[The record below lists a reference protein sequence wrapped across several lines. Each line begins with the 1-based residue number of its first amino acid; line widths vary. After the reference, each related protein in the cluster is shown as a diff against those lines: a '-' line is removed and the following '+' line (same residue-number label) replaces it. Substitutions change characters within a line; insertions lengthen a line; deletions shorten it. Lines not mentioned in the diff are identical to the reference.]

1 MEPVNM
7 IGADG
12 NNVGQTVDPLPFARS
27 YQIEALEKAI
37 KQNTIVFLETGSGK
51 TLIAIMLLRYY
62 AHLLRKPSP
71 FIAVFLVPKV
81 VLVPQ
86 QAEAVKMHTDLKVG
100 TYWGDMGVDFWDAA
114 TWRKEQDKH
123 EVLVMTPAILLNG
136 LRHSFFKLDMIKVLI
151 FDECHHARGK
161 DPYACIMK
169 MGSQLDGD
177 ILVEIISTTYA
188 NLMPCLISSGTS
200 YYAVVRLI
208 DRCYY
213 AFYFSVRLYYV
224 LSNIERLKRSNDEFY
239 HGQVRSNNSNLPR
252 IFGMT
257 ASPIKTKGTTST
269 WSCGKN
275 MIELENLMNSKIYTS
290 VSEAVLAEFVP
301 FSTPKL
307 TYYKDKDIP
316 SALFESLAHQLE
328 ILKNKAA
335 EFSFCDDMD
344 ICCWGQLDL
353 SGEEIIKNFNKDAY
367 KVISTYLPSGT
378 SNPELVLFQYRE
390 LSVGDDLEADAESGF
405 LTTKVICLV
414 GSLLQYR
421 HLKNLRCIVF
431 VERVITA
438 IVLQKLLS
446 KLLPKLSGWEAGYI
460 AGNAS
465 QLQSQSRRVQNALV
479 EEFRKGMVNVIV
491 STSILEE
498 GLDVQSCNLVIRFDP
513 SATVCSFIQS
523 RGRARMQNSDY
534 LLMVRSGDDKTLSR
548 LRTYLDSGKVMR
560 EESLRNA
567 SLPCAPLKSSLDD
580 EEFYWVESTR
590 AIVTLSSSI
599 GLLYFYCSRLP
610 SDGYFKPTP
619 RCSINQDMGTCTIY
633 LPKSCPIQTVSVR
646 GNIKTLKQIACLEA
660 CKELHKAGALTDN
673 LVPQI
678 VEEEAIVAQ
687 DENIPYDD
695 EQATYYPPELIN
707 PSLKDPVTPYHC
719 YLIELNQKYEYEVSP
734 QGIVLAVRSEL
745 EYDVGNVN
753 FDLQVDR
760 GTMTVS
766 MNYVG
771 VIHLTA
777 EQVLMCRKFQIT
789 LLRVL
794 IDRAIDKGVFDRY
807 DLGNDQMVD
816 YLMLPSTNSREIPS
830 IIDWKCLGSVFFSH
844 ENASNHMGCFFPRM
858 HTKSGFVCS
867 CTLKNSIVYT
877 PHTSQFYCITGILG
891 ELNGNSFL
899 SLKNGGLLTY
909 KEYYHLRHGIELQF
923 DGEKLLKGRRMFVVQ
938 NYLQRCRQQKEKE
951 LSNTTV
957 ELPPELCVIFMSPIS
972 ISIIYSFSLIPSIM
986 HRIESLL
993 LAVNLK
999 NIHLN
1004 YCKQNDIPTFKV
1016 LEAIT
1021 TKHCQEGFHLESL
1034 ETLGDSFLKYAASQ
1048 QLFKTFQ
1055 NHHEGLLSV
1064 KKERIIS
1071 NASLCKLGC
1080 DRKLPGFIRNE
1091 SFDPKKWIIAGDQS
1105 RSHVFGEELLSST
1118 RKIYVSE
1125 RRKLKSK
1132 RIADVVEALIGAFL
1146 STGGETAALIFM
1158 RWLGINVDFVKVPYK
1173 RDFPVILKR
1182 HVNVSYLES
1191 ILNYSFRDPSLLV
1204 ESLTHGSYMLPEIPR
1219 CYQRLEFLG
1228 DAVLDYLMTMH
1239 LYHKYPGMSPGLLTD
1254 LRSASVNND
1263 CYAQSAVKAKLHQH
1277 ILHSSQELHRHIV
1290 VTVGNFDKLP
1300 LESTFGWESESSF
1313 PKVLGDVIESLAG
1326 AILVDSDYNK
1336 EVVFQS
1342 IRPLLEPLITP
1353 ETVKLHPARELDEL
1367 CQKEHY
1373 EIKRVVVSQNG
1384 KASVTIEVEANG
1396 AKHKHTST
1404 SDKRT
1409 AIKLASKEVL
1419 KSLKESIAQTGN

>member
-1 MEPVNM
+1 MEPVKM

-71 FIAVFLVPKV
+71 FIAVFLVPQV

-86 QAEAVKMHTDLKVG
+86 QAEAVKTHTDLKVG

-123 EVLVMTPAILLNG
+123 EVLVMTHAILLNG
-136 LRHSFFKLDMIKVLI
+136 LRHGYFKLDMIKVLI

-161 DPYACIMK
+161 HPYACIMK
-169 MGSQLDGD
+169 
-177 ILVEIISTTYA
+177 
-188 NLMPCLISSGTS
+188 
-200 YYAVVRLI
+200 
-208 DRCYY
+208 
-213 AFYFSVRLYYV
+213 
-224 LSNIERLKRSNDEFY
+224 EFY

-307 TYYKDKDIP
+307 IDYKDKDIP

-328 ILKNKAA
+328 ILKHTYEHSLESLNLMESTKESARKKISKLFTAFLFCLKDLGLWLALKAA

-367 KVISTYLPSGT
+367 KVISTYLP
-378 SNPELVLFQYRE
+378 PDRE
-390 LSVGDDLEADAESGF
+390 HSVGDDLEADAEYGF
-405 LTTKVICLV
+405 LTTKVICLI

-421 HLKNLRCIVF
+421 HLRNLRCIVF

-479 EEFRKGMVNVIV
+479 EEFRKGTVNVIV

-548 LRTYLDSGKVMR
+548 LQTYLDSGKVMR

-567 SLPCAPLKSSLDD
+567 SLPCARLKSSLDE
-580 EEFYWVESTR
+580 EEFYGVESTG

-619 RCSINQDMGTCTIY
+619 RCSINQVMGTCTIY

-687 DENIPYDD
+687 DENMPYDD

-707 PSLKDPVTPYHC
+707 PSLEDPVTPYHC
-719 YLIELNQKYEYEVSP
+719 YLIELDQKYEYEVSP
-734 QGIVLAVRSEL
+734 QDIVLAVRSEL

-771 VIHLTA
+771 VIRLNA
-777 EQVLMCRKFQIT
+777 EKVLMCRKFQIT

-794 IDRAIDKGVFDRY
+794 MDRAIDKVKAVFDRY

-816 YLMLPSTNSREIPS
+816 YLMLPSTSSREIPS

-844 ENASNHMGCFFPRM
+844 ENSSNHMGCFFPRM

-909 KEYYHLRHGIELQF
+909 KEYYRLRHGIELQF

-999 NIHLN
+999 KIHLD

-1034 ETLGDSFLKYAASQ
+1034 ETLGDSFLKYATSQ

-1064 KKERIIS
+1064 KKDRIIS

-1091 SFDPKKWIIAGDQS
+1091 CFDPKKWIIAGDQS

-1125 RRKLKSK
+1125 GRKLKSK

-1204 ESLTHGSYMLPEIPR
+1204 EALTHGSYMLPEIPR

-1228 DAVLDYLMTMH
+1228 DSVLDYLMTMH

-1290 VTVGNFDKLP
+1290 VTVGNFDKVP

-1353 ETVKLHPARELDEL
+1353 ETVKLHPARELSEL
-1367 CQKEHY
+1367 CQKEY
-1373 EIKRVVVSQNG
+1373 YDIKRVVVSQNG

-1396 AKHKHTST
+1396 VKHKHTST

-1409 AIKLASKEVL
+1409 ATKLASKEVL